1 MRVAQL
7 PTPQKDRTM
16 EGMVATWYTKNRGR
30 DWNWFRTV
38 ARRIAE
44 RVPPGARVLDVATGP
59 GSLAIEIART
69 GRRTFALDLSRSFVQ
84 IAQEAAGRAGVQV
97 DVRHGSASAMPFPDA
112 LFDFVVCTAA
122 FKNFANPLGALNEM
136 HRVLKPGGQ
145 ASIYDLRNDA
155 SREDID
161 AEVRSMPMSSLNRA
175 ITSLIFRYGLIKTA
189 YSQAQLEGMAA
200 ESRFGG
206 CEIAR
211 QGVGFEVRLRK
222 HAGD

>member
-1 MRVAQL
+1 MKAAAL
-7 PTPQKDRTM
+7 PTPQKDRIM
-16 EGMVATWYTKNRGR
+16 EGLIATWYTRNRGR
-30 DWNWFRTV
+30 DWSWFRTI
-38 ARRIAE
+38 ARQVAE
-44 RVPPGARVLDVATGP
+44 RVPPGASVLDVATGP

-69 GRRTFALDLSRSFVQ
+69 GRRVYALDLSRSFVQ
-84 IAQEAAGRAGVQV
+84 IAREEAARAGVEV

-112 LFDFVVCTAA
+112 CFDLVICTAA
-122 FKNFANPLGALNEM
+122 FKNFASPLGALNEM
-136 HRVLKPGGQ
+136 HRVLKPGGE
-145 ASIYDLRNDA
+145 ASVHDLRNDA
-155 SREDID
+155 TREDID